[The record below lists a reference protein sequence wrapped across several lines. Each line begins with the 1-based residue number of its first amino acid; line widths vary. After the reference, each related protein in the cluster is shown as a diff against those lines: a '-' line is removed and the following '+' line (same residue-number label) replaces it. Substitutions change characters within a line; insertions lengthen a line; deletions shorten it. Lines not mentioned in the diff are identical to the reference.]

1 MKPKGKI
8 LSLLLAIC
16 LVAGLLPTV
25 SFAADGNKTIMWGT
39 SGIQNPAEIT
49 DTKGKYYTPN
59 SYIYFG
65 VYESAPIKWRVLDA
79 DKAND
84 NSTDGMFLLSEYLL
98 ARAVSFDKDGGPNE
112 GQTNPNEY
120 QHSDAQAW
128 CKTFATNPSNFSTP
142 EQSAMQGV
150 AKTDSAKNLYNVEWG
165 ESSLTTDDKMFFLSA
180 QELADYVGN
189 YDLAPGL
196 KAEFVTGFS
205 GMWWLRS
212 PYAIITNYAGIVGA
226 YGIVDKLLVNYPG
239 SFTTRPAF
247 NLDLNSVLFTSVAE
261 GGKISTGA
269 DAIFEIGDY
278 TGNEWKLT
286 VLDSS
291 RNFSISNATIN
302 GSSGTIGFSYSDAQT
317 GTNEYISVVI
327 VDNGA
332 ITHYGRILQLDG
344 TTNGASGT
352 ASLTLPAGV
361 TLSDT
366 TKLYVFN
373 EQYNGGE
380 SDDTRLTD
388 YGSKLI
394 DVQSAVDTTAPT
406 LSNGSATRDSETNA
420 TVKFTSD
427 EAGTYYY
434 AVVESNE
441 AAPTID
447 TTGTGTVCDTTEQ
460 TISLNN
466 LSGAGAKDIYIVAK
480 DAAGNV
486 SQPLKISIPAIYT
499 LTVNLNGGSGSTTGG
514 EYPAGEVINI
524 DAGSRSNYRFNGWTS
539 SNGGAFADASSAST
553 AFTMPAADTTITAA
567 WSYNGGSTGGGSGD
581 PTYSISL
588 PSKVTGG
595 SVTAT
600 KRYAEKGEAVTLTAI
615 PDEGYELDTLTVTD
629 SKGNKID
636 LTHKGGN
643 EYTFKMP
650 AGRVEIEVSFREIAV
665 ELPFTDVLEDAWY
678 ADAAAY
684 VYKHG
689 LMAGTSAT
697 TFAPDATTSRSMIA
711 TILWRMAG
719 SPVVNYALDYT
730 DVAQGQ
736 WYSEAIRWAA
746 SEGIVGGYGNGLFGT
761 NDPITREQF
770 AVMLYRYAQEQGYD
784 VSVGE
789 NTNILSYADVAD
801 LSEYA
806 ISAMQWAVGAGI
818 INGTG
823 DGSTLTPQGQATR
836 AQAAVMLMRFCELD
850 K

>member
-25 SFAADGNKTIMWGT
+25 SFAADGDKTIMWGT

-98 ARAVSFDKDGGPNE
+98 ARAVSFDKDGRPNE

-128 CKTFATNPSNFSTP
+128 CKTFATNPSYFSTP

-150 AKTDSAKNLYNVEWG
+150 AKTDSAKNLYDVEWG

-189 YDLAPGL
+189 YDQAPEL
-196 KAEFVTGFS
+196 RAKFVTGSS

-212 PYAIITNYAGIVGA
+212 PYAVNASEAGIVGSLGNV
-226 YGIVDKLLVNYPG
+226 YNFLVNNSG

-247 NLDLNSVLFTSVAE
+247 NLDLNSVLFTSAAE

-344 TTNGASGT
+344 TENSASGT

-361 TLSDT
+361 TLDND

-380 SDDTRLTD
+380 NDNTKLTD

-406 LSNGSATRDSETNA
+406 LTAGTATRDSETNA

-434 AVVESNE
+434 VIVESG
-441 AAPTID
+441 AAEPSID
-447 TTGTGTVCDTTEQ
+447 TTGTGTACDTTEQ

-466 LSGAGAKDIYIVAK
+466 LSGVGAKDIYIVAK

-486 SQPLKISIPAIYT
+486 SQPLTIEIPAIYT
-499 LTVNLNGGSGSTTGG
+499 LIVNLNGGNG
-514 EYPAGEVINI
+514 AQQAVNI
-524 DAGSRSNYRFNGWTS
+524 Q
-539 SNGGAFADASSAST
+539 
-553 AFTMPAADTTITAA
+553 
-567 WSYNGGSTGGGSGD
+567 
-581 PTYSISL
+581 
-588 PSKVTGG
+588 
-595 SVTAT
+595 
-600 KRYAEKGEAVTLTAI
+600 
-615 PDEGYELDTLTVTD
+615 
-629 SKGNKID
+629 
-636 LTHKGGN
+636 
-643 EYTFKMP
+643 
-650 AGRVEIEVSFREIAV
+650 
-665 ELPFTDVLEDAWY
+665 
-678 ADAAAY
+678 
-684 VYKHG
+684 
-689 LMAGTSAT
+689 
-697 TFAPDATTSRSMIA
+697 
-711 TILWRMAG
+711 RMK
-719 SPVVNYALDYT
+719 L
-730 DVAQGQ
+730 
-736 WYSEAIRWAA
+736 
-746 SEGIVGGYGNGLFGT
+746 
-761 NDPITREQF
+761 
-770 AVMLYRYAQEQGYD
+770 
-784 VSVGE
+784 
-789 NTNILSYADVAD
+789 
-801 LSEYA
+801 
-806 ISAMQWAVGAGI
+806 
-818 INGTG
+818 
-823 DGSTLTPQGQATR
+823 
-836 AQAAVMLMRFCELD
+836 
-850 K
+850 